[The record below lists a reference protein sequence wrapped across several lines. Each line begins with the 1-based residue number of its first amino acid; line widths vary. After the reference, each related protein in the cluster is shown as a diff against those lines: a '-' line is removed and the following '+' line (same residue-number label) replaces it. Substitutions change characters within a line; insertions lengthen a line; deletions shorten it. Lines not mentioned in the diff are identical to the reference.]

1 MADLVSV
8 VIPVYNTNERFKA
21 CFESVLKQKYLNI
34 EVILVDDGSCDT
46 SALICD
52 MVALSTSE
60 FPVYVIHKP
69 NGGVSRA
76 RNLGIDF
83 ANGKYLVFVDS
94 DDQIKSDHISDFIE
108 ARNRF
113 PEVGHIWCGFECS
126 SDCTKYLYSEKESVS
141 MVSRNDY
148 FDLAGKVLTQSP
160 WLRIYD
166 VSILRQ
172 NHIRMIEDLSL
183 TEDMLFNLQY
193 MDTVSSTNICI
204 INKTNYIYQ
213 DSNSDSLNHKFR
225 KNLKEIN
232 DNLLDAIL
240 HYMAKWGLTDSY
252 SNGEYYSTV
261 YHKCVEVL
269 NNTFH
274 PNNTMS
280 YSEKIRF
287 NNTILRSERFVN
299 ALSKMSIT
307 IPNRLRKAYQSK
319 NYFWVRVYERIVSIY
334 SMLMTKKQI
343 INARFIN
350 VLPNKR

>member
-21 CFESVLKQKYLNI
+21 CFESVLKQKYLNL

-46 SALICD
+46 SAQICD

-60 FPVYVIHKP
+60 FPVYVIHKT

-166 VSILRQ
+166 ISILKQ
-172 NHIRMIEDLSL
+172 KDIKMLEDLSL

-193 MDTVSSTNICI
+193 MDTVSSTSICV
-204 INKTNYIYQ
+204 INKANYIYQ
-213 DSNSDSLNHKFR
+213 DSDSDSLNHKYR
-225 KNLKEIN
+225 KDLKEIYE
-232 DNLLDAIL
+232 NLLDTIRQ
-240 HYMAKWGLTDSY
+240 YMDKWGLTDPHSV
-252 SNGEYYSTV
+252 SEYYSTV
-261 YHKCVEVL
+261 YYKFVEVL

-274 PNNTMS
+274 PQNRMS
-280 YSEKIRF
+280 YSEKLRF
-287 NNTILRSERFVN
+287 NNTILRSRRFVDT
-299 ALSKMSIT
+299 LSMMSIT
-307 IPNRLRKAYQSK
+307 IPNRLKRAYETK
-319 NYFWVRVYERIVSIY
+319 NYFWVRAYERIIKVFGKI
-334 SMLMTKKQI
+334 
-343 INARFIN
+343 
-350 VLPNKR
+350 KR

>member
-46 SALICD
+46 SAQICD

-83 ANGKYLVFVDS
+83 AHGKYLVFIDS
-94 DDQIKSDHISDFIE
+94 DDRVTPDYVSDFMD
-108 ARNRF
+108 ARENY
-113 PEVGHIWCGFECS
+113 PEVGHIWCGFERN
-126 SDCTKYLYSEKESVS
+126 SDHTRYMFSANESVS
-141 MVSRNDY
+141 LVNRDDY
-148 FDLAGKVLTQSP
+148 YELAGKVLTQSP
-160 WLRIYD
+160 CLRIYD
-166 VSILRQ
+166 VSVLRDNQ
-172 NHIRMIEDLSL
+172 IKMIEDLSL
-183 TEDMLFNLQY
+183 TEDLLYNLAYFDY
-193 MDTVSSTNICI
+193 MESKTICV
-204 INKTNYIYQ
+204 INAANYIYL
-213 DSNSDSLNHKFR
+213 DYDSDSLNHKYR
-225 KNLKEIN
+225 KDLKEIY
-232 DNLLDAIL
+232 DNLLDAVWK
-240 HYMAKWGLTDSY
+240 YTNKWGLTDPDSVV
-252 SNGEYYSTV
+252 EYNNTV
-261 YHKCVEVL
+261 YYKSVEVL

-274 PNNTMS
+274 PQNTMS

-287 NNTILRSERFVN
+287 NNTILQSERFVN

-319 NYFWVRVYERIVSIY
+319 NYYWVRVYERIVSVY
-334 SMLMTKKQI
+334 GWLHDK
-343 INARFIN
+343 
-350 VLPNKR
+350 NKGRS